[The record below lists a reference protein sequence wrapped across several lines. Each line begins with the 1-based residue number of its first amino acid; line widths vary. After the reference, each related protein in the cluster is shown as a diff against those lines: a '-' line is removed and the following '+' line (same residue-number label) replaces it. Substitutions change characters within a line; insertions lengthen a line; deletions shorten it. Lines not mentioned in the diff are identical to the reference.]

1 MAEWDPLTFPEYHG
15 SPTHIDNMWTL
26 RKGEHS
32 ATCTLWTHPIGAEI
46 RVTVDGE
53 WHRSQAERDPLKL
66 FDLSNEWRESF
77 VGKGW
82 TL

>member
-1 MAEWDPLTFPEYHG
+1 MNEPPVNIPEFWQVPQRVDQMWRLSKG
-15 SPTHIDNMWTL
+15 SH
-26 RKGEHS
+26 
-32 ATCTLWTHPIGAEI
+32 ATVCELWTHPVGAEI

-77 VGKGW
+77 VRKGW
-82 TL
+82 TP